1 MHPSY
6 KFFFVVA
13 CVVEIIL
20 VCTWPSAVP
29 YGGSNWI
36 VSSIVVSAGH
46 YDRPVVINFAFL
58 RCLGIA
64 LHCHTTG
71 LLSALEVALLLVPG
85 YLYPDALCGA
95 DISAHRAG
103 LCYV

>member
-1 MHPSY
+1 M
-6 KFFFVVA
+6 VA

-20 VCTWPSAVP
+20 VCTWPTAVP
-29 YGGSNWI
+29 YGDSNWI
-36 VSSIVVSAGH
+36 VSSIVVSAGR
-46 YDRPVVINFAFL
+46 YDRPVVINLASL

-64 LHCHTTG
+64 VHCHMTR
-71 LLSALEVALLLVPG
+71 LLPALEVALLLVPG
-85 YLYPDALCGA
+85 YLYPDPLCGA